1 MKRYPIL
8 LIPLLLMVNCQY
20 KQQSVAE
27 EIPTRNLEAREDSVE
42 FQRAVEARI
51 HITNALTANAETHPV
66 LAAEHDDAADDPA
79 FWYNSE
85 KPENSL
91 IFGTNKKD
99 GVYSYTIKGTE
110 TGYYPLGKVNNIDI
124 RQGMVYAGDTVDI
137 LAGSNRSDNSII
149 IYRIEKSGS
158 ISPFKPNHLID
169 TTIIN
174 EVYGFCL
181 YQDISGRLYYIVN
194 GKNGVIHA
202 YHFLEAGDEL
212 EFALWKSWKLNSQ
225 PEGMV
230 ADDVYGWLY
239 VGEEEKGIWKI
250 DLNDGRSAPVILPA
264 SQAENNPNIRY
275 DIEGL
280 SIYYGEDNNGF
291 LIASSQGNFSY
302 ALFDRISNEFIWSFK
317 ILDSDLTDGVEETD
331 GLEVFSGSLGDIY
344 PEGIIIFQDGFNY
357 DGDQLKSQNFKI
369 LDIRKILDLLET
381 VPNT

>member
-1 MKRYPIL
+1 
-8 LIPLLLMVNCQY
+8 MVNCQY

-27 EIPTRNLEAREDSVE
+27 EIPSRNKEAREDSVE
-42 FQRAVEARI
+42 YELAVKGQRR
-51 HITNALTANAETHPV
+51 ITNSLTADVETHPV

-79 FWYNSE
+79 FWYDKNN
-85 KPENSL
+85 PESSL

-99 GVYSYTIKGTE
+99 GVYAYDLNGKE
-110 TGYYPLGKVNNIDI
+110 KGYYPLGMINNIDI
-124 RQGMVYAGDTVDI
+124 RNDILYDGDTMDI

-149 IYRIEKSGS
+149 IYKIEGHGT
-158 ISPFKPNHLID
+158 INPFIKNFVID

-181 YQDISGRLYYIVN
+181 YQEKGGQLYYIVN
-194 GKNGVIHA
+194 GKNGVVQA
-202 YHFLEAGDEL
+202 YHFTDTGDNLEL
-212 EFALWKSWKLNSQ
+212 KLWKSWKLNSQ

-230 ADDVYGWLY
+230 ADDAYGWLY
-239 VGEEEKGIWKI
+239 IGEEERGIWKI
-250 DLNDGRSAPVILPA
+250 DLKDGQSAPEILPS

-302 ALFDRISNEFIWSFK
+302 ALFDRISNDYITSFK
-317 ILDSDLTDGVEETD
+317 IENSDHIDGVEETD
-331 GLEVFSGSLGDIY
+331 GLEVFSGSLGETY
-344 PEGIIIFQDGFNY
+344 PKGIIIFQDGFNY
-357 DGDQLKSQNFKI
+357 DGEQLRSQNFKI
-369 LDIRKILDLLET
+369 LDIRKVLDLLSA